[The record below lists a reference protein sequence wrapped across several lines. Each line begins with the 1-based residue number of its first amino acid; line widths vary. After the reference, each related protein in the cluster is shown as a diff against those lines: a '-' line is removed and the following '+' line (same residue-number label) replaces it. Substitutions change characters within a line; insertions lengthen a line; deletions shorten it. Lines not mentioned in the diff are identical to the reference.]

1 MLVRLLKDLKVIKIY
16 PFSKDPKKETRS
28 PMRGVPV
35 NESARDGGQVKCVSD
50 VDIARLK
57 LKSSISLLE
66 KRISSLDDQATTHR
80 EKAITFKVN
89 HDKPTYII
97 HFLILYKFLLSSCFI
112 SQGELL

>member
-1 MLVRLLKDLKVIKIY
+1 
-16 PFSKDPKKETRS
+16 
-28 PMRGVPV
+28 MRGVPV

-80 EKAITFKVN
+80 EKAINFKVN
-89 HDKPTYII
+89 HDKPTYMIN
-97 HFLILYKFLLSSCFI
+97 FLILYQFLLLSSFI

>member
-1 MLVRLLKDLKVIKIY
+1 
-16 PFSKDPKKETRS
+16 
-28 PMRGVPV
+28 MRGVPV

-89 HDKPTYII
+89 HDKPLCMI
-97 HFLILYKFLLSSCFI
+97 HFSDPTSIPTLKLLYFAGRVVINIEGPPPYFS
-112 SQGELL
+112 